1 MIIYTFIYRYKT
13 ETLNNMKI
21 QMFII
26 TAFFALITEANI
38 NRQAMFRKFH
48 DVEHATHY
56 RNQMIIKKN
65 KFLAIYKVCTVQ
77 TCQKCAKLLSAKL
90 WLSEKYFNTVNQC
103 AKLIATPECCSGDH
117 LLSLGF

>member
-1 MIIYTFIYRYKT
+1 MKT
-13 ETLNNMKI
+13 

-26 TAFFALITEANI
+26 AAFLAVITEANI

-48 DVEHATHY
+48 TVEHATRY

-65 KFLAIYKVCTVQ
+65 KVLAIYKVCTVQ
-77 TCQKCAKLLSAKL
+77 TCQKCAKLLSAKS
-90 WLSEKYFNTVNQC
+90 WLSEKYINTVIHC
-103 AKLIATPECCSGDH
+103 KKLTAKPECYSGYH